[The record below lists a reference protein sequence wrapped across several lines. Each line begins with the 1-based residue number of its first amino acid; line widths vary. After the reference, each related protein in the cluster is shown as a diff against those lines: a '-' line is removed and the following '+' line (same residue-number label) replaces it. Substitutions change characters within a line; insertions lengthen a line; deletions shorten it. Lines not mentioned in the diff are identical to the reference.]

1 MQLMLSVFQITRI
14 LVVFVFHG
22 RPVLRFYFSFYFSF
36 FIPHDLCIGI
46 IRHLS
51 FDFHIGP
58 GIIIMQIGLHII
70 GDKII
75 RGIHTNIIPCNRF
88 CLIFQHNLHGIEC
101 SGLRIHDTL
110 YTDSR
115 NLLFLHAHTD
125 VIGHD
130 RNSIRQL
137 FIIQNISFDGNVIC
151 IHIFEKIILRDHT
164 HILKSVIPFRI

>member
-1 MQLMLSVFQITRI
+1 MQLMLSVFQLTRI
-14 LVVFVFHG
+14 LTVVVSHG
-22 RPVLRFYFSFYFSF
+22 CLLLRFYFSL

-46 IRHLS
+46 IRRLS
-51 FDFHIGP
+51 FDFNIGP
-58 GIIIMQIGLHII
+58 GIIIMQIRLHII

-75 RGIHTNIIPCNRF
+75 RGIRTDIIPGDRF
-88 CLIFQHNLHGIEC
+88 CLIFQYNLHGIKC
-101 SGLRIHDTL
+101 SGLGIHDTL

-130 RNSIRQL
+130 RDSVRQL
-137 FIIQNISFDGNVIC
+137 FIIQNISFDGNMIC

>member
-14 LVVFVFHG
+14 LTVVVFHG
-22 RPVLRFYFSFYFSF
+22 RPGLRFYFSF

-51 FDFHIGP
+51 FDFNIGP

-70 GDKII
+70 SDKIKRRI
-75 RGIHTNIIPCNRF
+75 CTDIIPGDRF

-130 RNSIRQL
+130 RDSIRQL

-151 IHIFEKIILRDHT
+151 IHIFEKIILRDHS